1 MWGAPKYNP
10 ASRFTDEIPAHL
22 VDWRNLGA
30 ARPPFLPR
38 RDARP
43 SESRASRPSG
53 TAPSFGSRPAIKTVA
68 SVQVGERVLHTTFG
82 LGTVI
87 ATHGAGDQ
95 ALADIDFGSAGVKRL
110 SLRHAPME
118 KL

>member
-1 MWGAPKYNP
+1 M
-10 ASRFTDEIPAHL
+10 DERSTR
-22 VDWRNLGA
+22 VA
-30 ARPPFLPR
+30 ARLATPMLIAAALVLPSVALSETR
-38 RDARP
+38 PAEARP
-43 SESRASRPSG
+43 SRSSG
-53 TAPSFGSRPAIKTVA
+53 SAPSFGSRPAIKTVA

-87 ATHGAGDQ
+87 ATHGSGEG
-95 ALADIDFGSAGVKRL
+95 ALADIDFGSVGVKRL